1 MNLSALNTGLTQAPI
16 PTATEA
22 NTALAG
28 QQRAPAGTLSGEDF
42 AAFLRNQIRA
52 LKNNERQDIAAAPV
66 PPAPP
71 RAEHLTPY
79 RPVREA
85 TDGAE
90 RDDAKPLK
98 VKASAHADT
107 ADHAQSQSQM
117 VKDIQDPSQ
126 AQDKLNES
134 NDSSKAHSAEPIQA
148 DQAALETPSPMDA
161 SAQSVAPADQ
171 TLTTDTA
178 NTAPPLTD
186 GALAATVAQLTTIP
200 LSPSI
205 NIITTAQSQP
215 DDKSVAD
222 FALAMG
228 LDPSQV
234 QALFGQTTT
243 AKIPQNNVSTQ
254 QMLGMNSMPIFNAPG
269 LQKDASLSAVNVPL
283 ESLNLTTAVSTA
295 DFQAL
300 KTSATPTL
308 DASAN
313 STLNALSNLNI
324 QLATAQLT
332 PNATPAMPVST
343 LAVLSM
349 MDADLRPEDI
359 DALKNE
365 FDALSPTTDVGGLG
379 MADHGTGASAVNHAQ
394 LPAKAAVVLANNP
407 NMAQTFDKLSEK
419 LATEL
424 ASRMNDQLNAGEWKM
439 KFALKPASLGLVDVQ
454 LEMRDGRL
462 TAQFNADTSLT
473 QDLIQNGSQRLKEA
487 LGQLGMNNASVLV
500 GQGQTQQQGQSGQS
514 GLPSRRGDNRVTLA
528 SETAPE
534 LTTTAKP
541 RHSNSLQ
548 FDNYA

>member
-28 QQRAPAGTLSGEDF
+28 QQRAPTGTLSGEDF

-90 RDDAKPLK
+90 RDTAKP
-98 VKASAHADT
+98 VKAKPSAQADAAEHAR
-107 ADHAQSQSQM
+107 AKSQM
-117 VKDIQDPSQ
+117 VKDKEDQSQ
-126 AQDKLNES
+126 TQ
-134 NDSSKAHSAEPIQA
+134 SKPHSAEQIQA
-148 DQAALETPSPMDA
+148 DPTALETPSPTEA
-161 SAQSVAPADQ
+161 STQVAGPSDKAV
-171 TLTTDTA
+171 TTDTA
-178 NTAPPLTD
+178 TSTPTLAGAVLSAAP
-186 GALAATVAQLTTIP
+186 AQLTTIP

-234 QALFGQTTT
+234 QALFGQTTS
-243 AKIPQNNVSTQ
+243 AKPLQNNVSTQ
-254 QMLGMNSMPIFNAPG
+254 QMLGMNSLPIFNAPG
-269 LQKDASLSAVNVPL
+269 LQKDASLSAVQLPL

-300 KTSATPTL
+300 KDSAPTL

-332 PNATPAMPVST
+332 PNATAAMPVST

-365 FDALSPTTDVGGLG
+365 FDALAPTTDLGGLG

-394 LPAKAAVVLANNP
+394 LPAKAAAVLANNP

-500 GQGQTQQQGQSGQS
+500 GQGQSQQQSQSGQSGQS
-514 GLPSRRGDNRVTLA
+514 GMPSRRDDNRVTLA
-528 SETAPE
+528 DETAPD
-534 LTTTAKP
+534 LRTTAKP